1 MRPVILAG
9 DLDLKISK
17 YLYTFDLLKKSF
29 SILIATF
36 FLFSS
41 IGLAKSSHICMGSE
55 MLKGFGLSAKHLEC
69 DMDTQKHNPL
79 SENEQKE
86 SKDQCCQNVSAPQMI
101 FIAAFTQAFL
111 LDQVL
116 VLMPVSISSFDPPPI
131 NPQDYT
137 VLYQTFLD
145 LILPDNLVSNTD
157 LFSAAF

>member
-86 SKDQCCQNVSAPQMI
+86 SKDQCCQNQFELIQLEVDQNLKVVNVSAPQMI

-137 VLYQTFLD
+137 VLYQTFL
-145 LILPDNLVSNTD
+145 I
-157 LFSAAF
+157 